1 MNKPMAE
8 EAEQMLSRT
17 KRRWE
22 DPKVKRLV
30 AQAIESARS
39 TDPRVFPVICNIIKE
54 LNADMNSASAMDTA
68 RALLFLALND
78 KAWIE
83 KYKESY
89 DAIFAWIDI
98 DRDSYPWPVKQM
110 GGISLKSTVSK
121 IKAEQRRK
129 RVNELLRNPEARR
142 KVAMGIESA
151 RTDSLSRFNAHTP
164 LEQAPCRVGVA
175 LENISRALDED
186 MATARKILLGVLQ
199 DETWIQ
205 EYKDSYN
212 VFTEWLRVS
221 EDYEH
226 QKVESEKKKEL
237 KRQKELEKARIGPSF
252 WRAFGRVLAKIGG
265 FLLGFIIGYK
275 ATRAL
280 LRGGKKK

>member
-1 MNKPMAE
+1 
-8 EAEQMLSRT
+8 
-17 KRRWE
+17 
-22 DPKVKRLV
+22 
-30 AQAIESARS
+30 
-39 TDPRVFPVICNIIKE
+39 
-54 LNADMNSASAMDTA
+54 
-68 RALLFLALND
+68 
-78 KAWIE
+78 
-83 KYKESY
+83 
-89 DAIFAWIDI
+89 
-98 DRDSYPWPVKQM
+98 
-110 GGISLKSTVSK
+110 
-121 IKAEQRRK
+121 
-129 RVNELLRNPEARR
+129 
-142 KVAMGIESA
+142 
-151 RTDSLSRFNAHTP
+151 
-164 LEQAPCRVGVA
+164 
-175 LENISRALDED
+175 